1 MPTSVRLDAET
12 QELVRRL
19 AKRRGMT
26 KSEVIREA
34 LEEWVD
40 KEKEKLEKPY
50 DAIRH
55 LIGIVDS
62 GGQGLS
68 ERTGERF
75 RHLLQEKRRGKKR
88 TG

>member
-12 QELVRRL
+12 EELIRRL
-19 AKRRGMT
+19 AKKRGMT
-26 KSEVIREA
+26 KSEVVREA

-40 KEKEKLEKPY
+40 RENVKPERTY
-50 DAIRH
+50 DAIKH

-62 GGQGLS
+62 GGQNLS
-68 ERTGERF
+68 ERTGDRF
-75 RHLLQEKRRGKKR
+75 GRLLEEKRRGKKR

>member
-12 QELVRRL
+12 EELIRRL
-19 AKRRGMT
+19 AKKRGMT
-26 KSEVIREA
+26 KSEVVREA

-40 KEKEKLEKPY
+40 RENEKPEKPY
-50 DAIRH
+50 DAIEH
-55 LIGIVDS
+55 LIGIADS

-75 RHLLQEKRRGKKR
+75 RRLLEEKRRGKKR